1 MAKQEE
7 EGKLNV
13 LEAIRALA
21 EERGIDDEKLIRA
34 VEEGIVTAFRR
45 EFSAS
50 KTNEN
55 VHAEIDRED
64 GTISLYKVIEVVE
77 EVMDPDKE
85 MSLEDAKSMDPDFE
99 IGDEFEMGLEVQ
111 NLGRLAAT
119 AAKSAISQKIR
130 EAEFER
136 IKDEYEGRIGEM
148 TSGKILRRDNRCVY
162 VDIEKRNNKNFDV
175 DTITSRTEATL
186 SQDEKVKTEIYK
198 ENAVMYF
205 IIQGVQEQK
214 GRPSVILSRKSP
226 VLVTKLFELNVP
238 EILRGEVIVY
248 NVAREAGSRSKVAV
262 YSRSEG
268 VDAKGSC
275 VGQRGQRVQA
285 VMDALQGE
293 KIDIVEWNED
303 PAIFIKEA
311 LQPAKAV
318 SVETEITVRED
329 GTEDKQALVIVPD
342 SQFSLAI
349 GKSGQ
354 NVRLAA
360 KLTGFKIDIKKES
373 DCSSSDVDD
382 ILNDFVPDEQ
392 NAVES
397 EE

>member
-7 EGKLNV
+7 EGKINV

-21 EERGIDDEKLIRA
+21 EERGIDDEKLISA
-34 VEEGIVTAFRR
+34 VEDGIVTAFRR

-55 VHAEIDRED
+55 VYAEIDRED

-85 MSLEDAKSMDPDFE
+85 ISLTDAKAMDPEFE
-99 IGDEFEMGLEVQ
+99 IGDEFEMSLDVE

-148 TSGKILRRDNRCVY
+148 TSGKILRRDNRSVY

-186 SQDEKVKTEIYK
+186 SQDEKVKTENYK
-198 ENAVMYF
+198 ENSVMYF
-205 IIQGVQEQK
+205 VIQGVQEQK

-226 VLVTKLFELNVP
+226 ILVTKLFELNVP

-311 LQPAKAV
+311 LQPAKAL

-329 GTEDKQALVIVPD
+329 GTEDKQALVVVPD

-373 DCSSSDVDD
+373 DCSTSDVND
-382 ILNDFVPDEQ
+382 ILNDFVPD
-392 NAVES
+392 VET
-397 EE
+397 EGEM

>member
-1 MAKQEE
+1 MAKDDEN
-7 EGKLNV
+7 KINV
-13 LEAIRALA
+13 LEAIKALA
-21 EERGIDDEKLIRA
+21 EERGIDEEKLISA

-55 VHAEIDRED
+55 VYAEIDRED
-64 GTISLYKVIEVVE
+64 GNISLYKVIEVVA
-77 EVMDPDKE
+77 EVEDPDKE
-85 MSLEDAKSMDPDFE
+85 ISLEEAKRMDPEFE
-99 IGDEFEMGLEVQ
+99 IGDEFEMSLDVE

-136 IKDEYEGRIGEM
+136 IKSEYEGRIGEM

-186 SQDEKVKTEIYK
+186 SQDEKVKTENYR

-205 IIQGVQEQK
+205 IINGVQEQK
-214 GRPSVILSRKSP
+214 GRPSVNLSRKSP
-226 VLVTKLFELNVP
+226 VLVTRLFELNVP

-311 LQPAKAV
+311 LQPAKAS

-329 GTEDKQALVIVPD
+329 GTEEKTALVVVPD

-373 DCSSSDVDD
+373 DCSSVNVDD
-382 ILNDFVPDEQ
+382 ILNDFVPEEQ
-392 NAVES
+392 A
-397 EE
+397 EENN